1 MSSHRRVI
9 LRDVRW
15 QQRLYGYLA
24 LARISN
30 SPTVVSNVLAG
41 AALAGAR
48 QPNGTLALLGVAMVL
63 FYTAGMFLNDL
74 CDYAAD
80 RRERPDRPLPSGTV
94 PRTAAAAAVVALF
107 GAGSIVLWYV
117 GLAPFLSGILL
128 IGLIVTYDMWH
139 KANPFSPLVMA
150 GTRLMVYV
158 VAFLA
163 FSPRVSGSL
172 AAAGGLLALY
182 VVGLT
187 YVAKSETGP
196 SFTRYWPATLL
207 FLPVGCFALWV
218 PSVSM
223 LPLLLLFAGWVAYS
237 ISFLYRSKGRSIG
250 GGVTRLI
257 AGIALYDALVLGAF
271 GALSGVMLAL
281 LAFGL
286 TLFLQRYIKGT

>member
-1 MSSHRRVI
+1 MPSYRKPISYG
-9 LRDVRW
+9 LPGP
-15 QQRLYGYLA
+15 QRLYGYLA

-48 QPNGTLALLGVAMVL
+48 QPNATLALLGVAMVL

-74 CDYAAD
+74 CDYAVD

-94 PRTAAAAAVVALF
+94 PRTAAEAAVVALF
-107 GAGSIVLWYV
+107 GAGSIILWYV
-117 GLAPFLSGILL
+117 GLAPFLGGVLL
-128 IGLIVTYDMWH
+128 IGLIVTYDVWH
-139 KANPFSPLVMA
+139 KANPLSPLVMA

-172 AAAGGLLALY
+172 AAACALLALY

-196 SFTRYWPATLL
+196 SFTKYWPATLL
-207 FLPVGCFALWV
+207 FLPVGYFALWV

-237 ISFLYRSKGRSIG
+237 ISFVYRSKDRSTG

-257 AGIALYDALVLGAF
+257 AGIALYDALVLAAF
-271 GALSGVMLAL
+271 GTLSGVMLAL

-286 TLFLQRYIKGT
+286 TLFFQRYIKGT